1 MRTYTFASGDGLQFL
16 EQFDLFLVISDLKI
30 PVIDDDRP
38 FQDRRIF
45 DDEIAEFIDRHRF
58 DIDTIFLN
66 DLGTLRDDIIRTILS
81 SGDQILDLFLVEQRI
96 ENILLDKLE
105 VVIFKI
111 ILDFPA

>member
-30 PVIDDDRP
+30 PVIDDDRS

-45 DDEIAEFIDRHRF
+45 DDEITELIDRHRF

-66 DLGTLRDDIIRTILS
+66 DLGTLRDDIIRAILG
-81 SGDQILDLFLVEQRI
+81 SGDQILDLFLIEQRI

-105 VVIFKI
+105 VVIFEI